1 MRVVVLLV
9 VNATTKRPFAG
20 SECRPP
26 GIHAITVFSRNLN
39 VALGSLSVLLAGL
52 AVAQPASATT
62 LYVSPTGT
70 ATSGCTT
77 RANPCSLASAAAAA
91 MAGDTV
97 ILMDGVYMQQ
107 PLIPQNSGTAS
118 AWITFQADDC
128 ATPILEGP
136 GVGPDVD
143 STDNAV
149 GVYSSTSEYVRFVG
163 LVSRG
168 WNEGFGNG
176 WAGGTDSTAVSNG
189 HWEIIDCAAYSNGRT
204 GFTFFSASDFHLK
217 NSISAHNGSSTVAS
231 WSSGVTLFEAT
242 GTLLI
247 EGTVSFENT
256 DQQKH
261 TDGSGFIADEMSSNA
276 TFVNNIAFGNS
287 GSCLRLTKSSGTKF
301 VNNTCY
307 RNSQFGS
314 MATGPSNPGEL
325 YFTNAGV
332 TIQGVTFMNNV
343 IVGTGQAPA
352 GSTPV
357 QNMPTS
363 GWSNNVVTT
372 GTPSFFTAPTGTNPS
387 FVPASGDTMLT
398 GKGGTGS
405 AVPATDIGLD
415 PKCIVKRT
423 PIMVG
428 QVARVSTWQ
437 YDVDIDYIKSIGG
450 VAKCFNA
457 KTRSGTPDV
466 GAYRAGTVTT
476 VTPGS
481 CVAPTT
487 GTGGN
492 GGGGSSGSGGSGG
505 TGGRGGSGGGGAGGR
520 GGAAGTSG
528 GSGGATSAGAAGT
541 GGGSAGS
548 GQAGG
553 GGIAT
558 GTGGTPGAGGNG
570 GSIGGSSAAGTG
582 GAIATAGRGGG
593 PSTGGAG
600 GTGVSGAGTGGSSTA
615 TGGSSGVSGSTGGSS
630 STPGASEPAGC
641 GCAMS
646 SSIAG
651 SRFPAAVVF
660 LAFAAIVIRRRRR

>member
-1 MRVVVLLV
+1 MFQ
-9 VNATTKRPFAG
+9 RPMT
-20 SECRPP
+20 
-26 GIHAITVFSRNLN
+26 GI
-39 VALGSLSVLLAGL
+39 LGSCAALVAVL
-52 AVAQPASATT
+52 AVVRSAGAAT

-70 ATSGCTT
+70 AETGCTT

-91 MAGDTV
+91 VAGDAV
-97 ILMDGVYMQQ
+97 VLMDGVYKMQ
-107 PLIPQNSGTAS
+107 PLWPANSGTAS
-118 AWITFQADDC
+118 APITFRADDC

-143 STDNAV
+143 NADDV
-149 GVYSSTSEYVRFVG
+149 GVYSKTAEYVRFVG

-189 HWEIIDCAAYSNGRT
+189 HWEIDSCVSYSNGRT
-204 GFTFFSASDFHLK
+204 GFTFFSAADFHLK
-217 NSISAHNGSSTVAS
+217 NSISAHNGSNTVAS

-256 DQQKH
+256 DGQKH
-261 TDGSGFIADEMSSNA
+261 TDGSGFIADEGSSGA

-287 GSCLRLTKSSGTKF
+287 GSCLRLTKSSGTRF

-332 TIQGVTFMNNV
+332 TIQGVTFTNNV

-352 GSTPV
+352 GSQPI

-372 GTPSFFTAPTGTNPS
+372 GTPTFFTAPTGTNPS

-398 GKGGTGS
+398 AKGATGNG
-405 AVPATDIGLD
+405 VPNADIGLD
-415 PKCIVKRT
+415 PKCLVKRT
-423 PIMVG
+423 PVMVG

-450 VAKCFNA
+450 VAKCFNPKA
-457 KTRSGTPDV
+457 RSGTPDI
-466 GAYRAGTVTT
+466 GAYRPGAVTAIA
-476 VTPGS
+476 PGS
-481 CVAPTT
+481 CAAPPIT
-487 GTGGN
+487 GTGGSGGAGGN
-492 GGGGSSGSGGSGG
+492 GGTAGSGGAN
-505 TGGRGGSGGGGAGGR
+505 GRGGASGATGSGGGGGGR
-520 GGAAGTSG
+520 GGTTGAGTAG
-528 GSGGATSAGAAGT
+528 TTGAGAAGT
-541 GGGSAGS
+541 GGGAAGA

-553 GGIAT
+553 GGIAS
-558 GTGGTPGAGGNG
+558 GAGGVPTAGSGGTSGSSGSAGSLG
-570 GSIGGSSAAGTG
+570 GSTGPG
-582 GAIATAGRGGG
+582 GA
-593 PSTGGAG
+593 TGGAG
-600 GTGVSGAGTGGSSTA
+600 APPAGSGGA
-615 TGGSSGVSGSTGGSS
+615 TGGSSSG
-630 STPGASEPAGC
+630 PGASEAGGCSC
-641 GCAMS
+641 GVS
-646 SSIAG
+646 RSRDGSGTLIALG
-651 SRFPAAVVF
+651 F
-660 LAFAAIVIRRRRR
+660 LAIGAGVIRRRRRA